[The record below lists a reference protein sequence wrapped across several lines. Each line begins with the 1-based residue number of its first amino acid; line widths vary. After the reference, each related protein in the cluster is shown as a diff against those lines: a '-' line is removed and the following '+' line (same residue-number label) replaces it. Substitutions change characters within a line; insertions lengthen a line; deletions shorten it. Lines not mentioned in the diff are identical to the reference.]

1 MLTYLI
7 TSVILAIL
15 PLVVRTERLTNL
27 IAALFFLVQVA
38 GIALVFYFDRVDGVL
53 LSIFRADSMALLFH
67 TLMTVVLGFALI
79 HSSSY
84 LKAEG
89 ISTRSY
95 KAYYTLLML
104 LAVAITCVYYSDN
117 IAMTWVFLELTTI
130 CSAGI
135 IYHREFKQ
143 SLEAT
148 WKYVFVCS
156 TGIAMAYLGILL
168 LSTVATDGALDYA
181 SLKTAIM
188 EGNPLYLKVAFL
200 LMVVGYSCKMEIFPL
215 YTVGVD
221 ANFAAPAPASAFIST
236 ALVNAGFV
244 SILRIYN
251 LYASAGDVF
260 IWARHVLILIGVLS
274 LAVGAMFLRRA
285 NNYKRFLSY
294 STVEN
299 MGIVAIG
306 LGIGGVALWAAVF
319 HVVCHTFVKSSMFF
333 HVGIMRHVY
342 DSYSINRIGNYMN
355 INRVGA
361 VGFIV
366 GTLVL
371 LAFPPSPLFVSEV
384 MIFSEIVTVGK
395 WWLLVVMLVLMCV
408 VLYSIWSRSLR
419 LSYHSNQD
427 ELHLSAVNRRLS
439 YIASIPLLFAVVL
452 GLWQPKFLTDMI
464 DKVITYVPIVDAQAM
479 SAEEQITES
488 SEQSVI
494 VVEEEAIESVII
506 PAVEEI
512 QSVEATEDKMQPE
525 VVDNVENEEDKTENI
540 E

>member
-1 MLTYLI
+1 ML
-7 TSVILAIL
+7 SV
-15 PLVVRTERLTNL
+15 
-27 IAALFFLVQVA
+27 
-38 GIALVFYFDRVDGVL
+38 
-53 LSIFRADSMALLFH
+53 FRADTMALLFH
-67 TLMTVVLGFALI
+67 ILMTVVLGFTLV

-84 LKAEG
+84 LRAEG
-89 ISTRSY
+89 VSARSY

-117 IAMTWVFLELTTI
+117 VAMTWVFLEATTI

-148 WKYVFVCS
+148 WKYIFVCS

-168 LSTVATDGALDYA
+168 LSTVATEG
-181 SLKTAIM
+181 SLAYSDLSNVIA

-200 LMVVGYSCKMEIFPL
+200 FIVVGYSCKMEIFPL

-221 ANFAAPAPASAFIST
+221 ANYAAPAPASAFIST

-244 SILRIYN
+244 SILRIYM
-251 LYASAGDVF
+251 LYSSTGEVF
-260 IWARHVLILIGVLS
+260 EWARHVLILIGVLS
-274 LAVGAMFLRRA
+274 LAVGAMFLRRT

-306 LGIGGVALWAAVF
+306 MGIGGLALWAAVF
-319 HVVCHTFVKSSMFF
+319 HVICHTFVKSSMFF
-333 HVGIMRHVY
+333 QVGIVRHIY

-355 INRVGA
+355 INRIGA
-361 VGFIV
+361 IGIII

-371 LAFPPSPLFVSEV
+371 LAFPPSPLFITEI
-384 MIFSEIVTVGK
+384 MIFSEIIAVES
-395 WWLLVVMLVLMCV
+395 WWLLVLMLLLMCM
-408 VLYSIWSRSLR
+408 VLYAIWSRTLR

-439 YIASIPLLFAVVL
+439 YSAAVLLLVAIAL
-452 GLWQPKFLTDMI
+452 GLWQPEFLTDAI
-464 DKVITYVPIVDAQAM
+464 DNIV
-479 SAEEQITES
+479 
-488 SEQSVI
+488 
-494 VVEEEAIESVII
+494 
-506 PAVEEI
+506 
-512 QSVEATEDKMQPE
+512 
-525 VVDNVENEEDKTENI
+525 NLG
-540 E
+540 

>member
-7 TSVILAIL
+7 ISLILAVL
-15 PLVVRTERLTNL
+15 PLVVRTERMTNI
-27 IAALFFLVQVA
+27 IATLFFLVQVA
-38 GIALVFYFDRVDGVL
+38 GIALVVALGRVDGVM
-53 LSIFRADSMALLFH
+53 LSVFRADNMALLFH
-67 TLMTVVLGFALI
+67 ALMTVVLGFSLI

-84 LKAEG
+84 LKAENV
-89 ISTRSY
+89 STRSY
-95 KAYYTLLML
+95 KTYYTLLML

-117 IAMTWVFLELTTI
+117 IAMTWVFLEATTI

-156 TGIAMAYLGILL
+156 TGIAMAYLGIMLL
-168 LSTVATDGALDYA
+168 ATVANHGALDYA
-181 SLKTAIM
+181 SLKEAIVA
-188 EGNPLYLKVAFL
+188 GDPLYLKVAFL

-221 ANFAAPAPASAFIST
+221 ANYAAPAPASAFIST

-244 SILRIYN
+244 SIMRIYT
-251 LYASAGDVF
+251 LYAHSDVF
-260 IWARHVLILIGVLS
+260 VWARHVLILIGILS

-319 HVVCHTFVKSSMFF
+319 HVVCHTFVKSSMFY

-342 DSYSINRIGNYMN
+342 DSYSINRIGNYIN

-361 VGFIV
+361 IGFIV

-371 LAFPPSPLFVSEV
+371 LAFPPSPLFISEV
-384 MIFSEIVTVGK
+384 MIFSEIVSVEK
-395 WWLLVVMLVLMCV
+395 WWLLVLMLVLMCV

-439 YIASIPLLFAVVL
+439 YIASLPLVAAIVL
-452 GLWQPKFLTDMI
+452 GLWQPKFLDSAI
-464 DKVITYVPIVDAQAM
+464 ENIILDGVEV
-479 SAEEQITES
+479 SAEVTIDEVEVVAAAEEPEAVIEDAATAETE
-488 SEQSVI
+488 
-494 VVEEEAIESVII
+494 A
-506 PAVEEI
+506 
-512 QSVEATEDKMQPE
+512 EATEEQVIEETTD
-525 VVDNVENEEDKTENI
+525 ENLDDHGDVL
-540 E
+540 

>member
-7 TSVILAIL
+7 ISVILAVL
-15 PLVVRTERLTNL
+15 PLVVRTERLTNI
-27 IAALFFLVQVA
+27 IAALFFLVQVV
-38 GIALVFYFDRVDGVL
+38 GIALVFYFDRVDTVL

-67 TLMTVVLGFALI
+67 ALMTAVLGFSLL

-168 LSTVATDGALDYA
+168 LSTVATEGALDYA
-181 SLKTAIM
+181 SLKEAIV

-221 ANFAAPAPASAFIST
+221 ANYAAPAPASAFIST
-236 ALVNAGFV
+236 ALVNAGFL
-244 SILRIYN
+244 SIMRIYN
-251 LYASAGDVF
+251 LYASAGEVF
-260 IWARHVLILIGVLS
+260 VWARHVLILIGVLS

-361 VGFIV
+361 IGFIV

-395 WWLLVVMLVLMCV
+395 WWLLILMLVLMCV

-439 YIASIPLLFAVVL
+439 YIASIPLVVAVVL
-452 GLWQPKFLTDMI
+452 GLWQPKFLADMI
-464 DKVITYVPIVDAQAM
+464 DNIITDTPVVKTETEVVEHNIVVF
-479 SAEEQITES
+479 AEEQ
-488 SEQSVI
+488 Q
-494 VVEEEAIESVII
+494 
-506 PAVEEI
+506 PAVERTAPNTLTVPT
-512 QSVEATEDKMQPE
+512 VEEPT
-525 VVDNVENEEDKTENI
+525 ENEDVNAENL

>member
-7 TSVILAIL
+7 ISVILAVL
-15 PLVVRTERLTNL
+15 PLVVRTERMTNI
-27 IAALFFLVQVA
+27 IATLFFLVQVA
-38 GIALVFYFDRVDGVL
+38 GIALVFALGRVDDVL
-53 LSIFRADSMALLFH
+53 LHIFRADNMALLFH
-67 TLMTVVLGFALI
+67 TLMTVVLGFSLL

-84 LKAEG
+84 LKAENV
-89 ISTRSY
+89 STRSY
-95 KAYYTLLML
+95 KTYYTLLML

-117 IAMTWVFLELTTI
+117 IAMTWVFLEATTI

-156 TGIAMAYLGILL
+156 TGIAMAYLGIMLL
-168 LSTVATDGALDYA
+168 ATVAHHGALDYA
-181 SLKTAIM
+181 SLKEAIVA
-188 EGNPLYLKVAFL
+188 GDPLYLKVAFL

-221 ANFAAPAPASAFIST
+221 ANYAAPAPASAFIST

-244 SILRIYN
+244 SIMRIYT
-251 LYASAGDVF
+251 LYAHSDVF
-260 IWARHVLILIGVLS
+260 AWARHVLILIGILS

-319 HVVCHTFVKSSMFF
+319 HVVCHTFVKSSMFY

-342 DSYSINRIGNYMN
+342 DSYSINRIGNYIN

-361 VGFIV
+361 IGFIV

-371 LAFPPSPLFVSEV
+371 LAFPPSPLFISEV
-384 MIFSEIVTVGK
+384 MIFSEIVTVEK
-395 WWLLVVMLVLMCV
+395 WWLLVLMLVLMCV

-439 YIASIPLLFAVVL
+439 YIASLPLVLAIVL
-452 GLWQPKFLTDMI
+452 GLWQPKVLN
-464 DKVITYVPIVDAQAM
+464 DAIENIISDGVEVSAEVTLEEVEVLV
-479 SAEEQITES
+479 SAEEP
-488 SEQSVI
+488 
-494 VVEEEAIESVII
+494 EAVAEDAAEDAE
-506 PAVEEI
+506 P
-512 QSVEATEDKMQPE
+512 VEAVMETSEEQVIEETTDE
-525 VVDNVENEEDKTENI
+525 NLDNNGDVL
-540 E
+540 

>member
-7 TSVILAIL
+7 ISVILAAL
-15 PLVVRTERLTNL
+15 PLVVRTERMTNI
-27 IAALFFLVQVA
+27 IATLFFLVQVA
-38 GIALVFYFDRVDGVL
+38 GIALVMVYDRVDCVML
-53 LSIFRADSMALLFH
+53 TIFRADNMALLFH
-67 TLMTVVLGFALI
+67 VLMTVVLGFSLI

-84 LKAEG
+84 LKAENV
-89 ISTRSY
+89 STRSY
-95 KAYYTLLML
+95 KTYYTLLML

-117 IAMTWVFLELTTI
+117 IAMTWVFLEATTI

-156 TGIAMAYLGILL
+156 TGIAMAYLGIMLL
-168 LSTVATDGALDYA
+168 ATVAQHGALDYA
-181 SLKTAIM
+181 SLKEAIV
-188 EGNPLYLKVAFL
+188 EGDSLYLKVAFL

-221 ANFAAPAPASAFIST
+221 ANYAAPAPASAFIST

-244 SILRIYN
+244 SIMRIYT
-251 LYASAGDVF
+251 LYAHSDVF
-260 IWARHVLILIGVLS
+260 EWARHVLILIGVLS

-319 HVVCHTFVKSSMFF
+319 HVVCHTFVKSSMFY

-342 DSYSINRIGNYMN
+342 DSYSINRIGNYIN

-361 VGFIV
+361 IGFIV

-371 LAFPPSPLFVSEV
+371 LAFPPSPLFISEV
-384 MIFSEIVTVGK
+384 KIFSEIVSVEK

-439 YIASIPLLFAVVL
+439 YIASLPLVLAIVL
-452 GLWQPKFLTDMI
+452 GLWQPKVLD
-464 DKVITYVPIVDAQAM
+464 DAIENIISDGIEV
-479 SAEEQITES
+479 SAEIVIDEVEVLAEIEEPEQEADDTANDGAETSTDEEQVNEES
-488 SEQSVI
+488 
-494 VVEEEAIESVII
+494 
-506 PAVEEI
+506 
-512 QSVEATEDKMQPE
+512 TD
-525 VVDNVENEEDKTENI
+525 ENEE
-540 E
+540 